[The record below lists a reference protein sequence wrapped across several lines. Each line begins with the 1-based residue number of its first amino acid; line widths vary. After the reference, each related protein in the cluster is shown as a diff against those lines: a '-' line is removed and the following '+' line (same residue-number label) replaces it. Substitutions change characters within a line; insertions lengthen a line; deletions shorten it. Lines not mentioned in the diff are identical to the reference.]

1 MGQGYTETGEKKKE
15 KKRRERS
22 AKQWIL
28 EGALFFHFSPS
39 SPFLSLSLSRFFSR
53 SFFPFR
59 KTTATSWQTGR
70 YVPVRSALT
79 SPFLS
84 NLICRERR
92 CYRRASPTFHLA
104 SNYRRWILDNSP
116 CPQPP
121 SACALYTRQKYSS
134 FKYFLDD
141 SRQGIIGSSITQIF
155 LYLIFLSYCF

>member
-1 MGQGYTETGEKKKE
+1 MDIRGCF
-15 KKRRERS
+15 
-22 AKQWIL
+22 IL
-28 EGALFFHFSPS
+28 PFFPFLSFS
-39 SPFLSLSLSRFFSR
+39 LSLSLSRFFSR

-104 SNYRRWILDNSP
+104 SNYRRGILDNSP

>member
-1 MGQGYTETGEKKKE
+1 MGGESSRGRHQLPLCATAFVRMQAEIRASVYGPGLYGNGRKKE
-15 KKRRERS
+15 RKKRRERS

-104 SNYRRWILDNSP
+104 SNYRR
-116 CPQPP
+116 
-121 SACALYTRQKYSS
+121 
-134 FKYFLDD
+134 
-141 SRQGIIGSSITQIF
+141 
-155 LYLIFLSYCF
+155 